1 MRDFL
6 CKYLRGPKVNFK
18 SLVAQH
24 FYERVINA
32 STPQELFEI
41 AQELGLAKGTTFQA
55 NYLYEQNL
63 LQNNGA
69 CPQW

>member
-41 AQELGLAKGTTFQA
+41 AQELGLAKGSANA
-55 NYLYEQNL
+55 NYLYEENL
-63 LQNNGA
+63 LQNNSVY
-69 CPQW
+69 PSR